1 VYIRQLDTAAFAERI
16 TPIVEAD
23 LERSLSEDER
33 ATLQAVAPLI
43 QERTKL
49 LPDAADQVRFL
60 FADVAYDETSWEKVM
75 TGADAFRVLEA
86 AQRRLDG
93 ITAWQSD
100 DIEAE
105 LRAMLGDLELS
116 ARKGLQPV
124 RVAVSGS
131 TVSPPLFESVEA
143 LGRDRTLARLAAA
156 KARLDAQ

>member
-1 VYIRQLDTAAFAERI
+1 
-16 TPIVEAD
+16 
-23 LERSLSEDER
+23 
-33 ATLQAVAPLI
+33 
-43 QERTKL
+43 
-49 LPDAADQVRFL
+49 
-60 FADVAYDETSWEKVM
+60 
-75 TGADAFRVLEA
+75 VLEA

-156 KARLDAQ
+156 KARLDAH

>member
-1 VYIRQLDTAAFAERI
+1 
-16 TPIVEAD
+16 
-23 LERSLSEDER
+23 
-33 ATLQAVAPLI
+33 
-43 QERTKL
+43 
-49 LPDAADQVRFL
+49 
-60 FADVAYDETSWEKVM
+60 M

-86 AQRRLDG
+86 AQKRLDG
-93 ITAWQSD
+93 VTVWQSD

-105 LRAMLGDLELS
+105 LRAMLGDLELG

-143 LGRDRTLARLAAA
+143 LGRGRTLERLAAA